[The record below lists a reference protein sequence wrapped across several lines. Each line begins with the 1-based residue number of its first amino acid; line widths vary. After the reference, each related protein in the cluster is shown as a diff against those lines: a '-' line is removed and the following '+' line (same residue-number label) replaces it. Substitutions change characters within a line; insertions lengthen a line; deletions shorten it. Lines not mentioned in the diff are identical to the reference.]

1 MSSYTMSPE
10 FSRLIANVLSDNFKP
25 KNQEEK
31 DLKKYIRLVIVIA
44 KKYVRQNVPYEDL
57 ISCGIMGLL
66 EATRNFDPE
75 RSTNFKAYA
84 ITRVK
89 GRIYEYCVS
98 NTSNI
103 TIPTH
108 VGKSRVYV
116 ERMTKILD
124 KEPQFFNRSLPTK
137 EIISVWE
144 HPMEEELQDKTQ
156 EQIRKIK
163 TMVSKIA
170 KNSKTTYEGLVKLAY
185 KSIVTEITDEE
196 IRDCLSYEPGSKIEQ
211 DVTVREITETLSK
224 KMGAKKTRVLVLH
237 HQGYNNE
244 DIAKKIFEENLTE
257 RRISRQAIRG
267 LLKSAEK
274 KAKKH
279 VRKS

>member
-1 MSSYTMSPE
+1 MSKE
-10 FSRLIANVLSDNFKP
+10 FSRLIARVLSDNFKP
-25 KNQEEK
+25 RNQEEK
-31 DLKKYIRLVIVIA
+31 DLKQYIKLVIVIA

-98 NTSNI
+98 NASNV

-116 ERMTKILD
+116 ERLTRLLE
-124 KEPQFFNRSLPTK
+124 KEPTLFVTGVEAK
-137 EIISVWE
+137 DIISVWE
-144 HPMEEELQDKTQ
+144 HPHEPELDSKTL

-163 TMVSKIA
+163 VMVSKIA

-185 KSIVTEITDEE
+185 KSIVTEISDEE
-196 IRDCLSYEPGSKIEQ
+196 VRDYLSHEPSSTIEQ
-211 DVTVREITETLSK
+211 VVTINEITDKLK
-224 KMGAKKTRVLVLH
+224 DKMGDKKTRVLVLH

-244 DIAKKIFEENLTE
+244 DIAKVIFEEKLTP

-279 VRKS
+279 VGKG

>member
-1 MSSYTMSPE
+1 MSKE
-10 FSRLIANVLSDNFKP
+10 FSRLIARVLSDNFKP

-31 DLKKYIRLVIVIA
+31 DLKQYIRLVIVIA

-66 EATRNFDPE
+66 EATRKFDPE

-89 GRIYEYCVS
+89 GRIYEFCIS
-98 NTSNI
+98 NTSNV

-116 ERMTKILD
+116 ERLTRLLE
-124 KEPQFFNRSLPTK
+124 KEPSLFRSNVQIK
-137 EIISVWE
+137 DIISQWE
-144 HPMEEELQDKTQ
+144 HEYEPDLDPKTF
-156 EQIRKIK
+156 EQVRKIK
-163 TMVSKIA
+163 LMVSKIA

-185 KSIVTEITDEE
+185 KSIVIEISDEE
-196 IRDCLSYEPGSKIEQ
+196 VRDYLLYEPGSTIERV
-211 DVTVREITETLSK
+211 VTVNEITARLED
-224 KMGAKKTRVLVLH
+224 KMGNKKTRVLVLH
-237 HQGYNNE
+237 NLGFNNE
-244 DIAKKIFEENLTE
+244 DIAKVIFEENLTP

-267 LLKSAEK
+267 LLESAKK
-274 KAKKH
+274 KAKKY
-279 VRKS
+279 VGKG